1 MLLALDVAVV
11 NGGRAW
17 LGSSYSAET
26 GKSFIAETLRA
37 QKGQKGQKVQ
47 SWAEQKKEANSF

>member
-26 GKSFIAETLRA
+26 GKSFIAETQRA
-37 QKGQKGQKVQ
+37 QKGLKVQ
-47 SWAEQKKEANSF
+47 SWAEQKKEADLF